1 MRSLEINFQFGVMI
15 LKYKFR
21 AKNSHHFFGTK
32 LWKYRKF
39 LVEVNTVTVVSYNY
53 GFLEEKLAI
62 NISKLVYLP
71 TRVSHTCKHYKA
83 KKNLVGM
90 SEFFII
96 QYRKVSIATAA
107 TCNRQDALR
116 RNSNKSIL
124 QFFQKRTG
132 LFCDFFFSFSSYFS
146 LKNNQKP

>member
-1 MRSLEINFQFGVMI
+1 MPSLEINFQFGVMI

-32 LWKYRKF
+32 LCNKYRKF

-71 TRVSHTCKHYKA
+71 TRVSQSANITK
-83 KKNLVGM
+83 
-90 SEFFII
+90 
-96 QYRKVSIATAA
+96 
-107 TCNRQDALR
+107 
-116 RNSNKSIL
+116 
-124 QFFQKRTG
+124 QKRIWWEC
-132 LFCDFFFSFSSYFS
+132 LNFSSYS
-146 LKNNQKP
+146 TGK